1 MVNYYG
7 SQPKLV
13 SSLGKRA
20 TTLTV
25 MFVDVCGNH
34 MYIIIYVII
43 GSLSLITGPV
53 VQSLFDW
60 EDGWGI
66 SLRIRLAVE
75 VFGATPL
82 QYPLGNLAKNPASDD
97 EKKQLGIHELAPID
111 SCCSRSSKGIHV
123 FQTLEFARRG
133 TWIHIKLHIDA
144 YIYISQMV
152 WEQSTTQVSNDDLQK
167 KYAEFMQG
175 ESLWLIFRGAGL
187 RVRILRNFV
196 AREATPEERDS
207 FLVKNYA
214 HLNDKARGVFRAPWQ
229 KSMSHVCG
237 SETGGWPQS
246 FGKCNAVYSISYIA
260 IGCNRENCD

>member
-82 QYPLGNLAKNPASDD
+82 QYPLGNLAKSPASDD

-133 TWIHIKLHIDA
+133 TWIHIKLHIDV
-144 YIYISQMV
+144 YIYIYHKWCENNQRPKFQMMISKKNMQNLCRV
-152 WEQSTTQVSNDDLQK
+152 NPYGSSFVGLGSESGSFGTSWRGRPPRRKGIVSWWRTMPIWTTRPEAFSGHLGRNRCHMFVDLK
-167 KYAEFMQG
+167 LGGDPKVLASVMQYT
-175 ESLWLIFRGAGL
+175 
-187 RVRILRNFV
+187 VYRIL
-196 AREATPEERDS
+196 
-207 FLVKNYA
+207 
-214 HLNDKARGVFRAPWQ
+214 Q
-229 KSMSHVCG
+229 
-237 SETGGWPQS
+237 
-246 FGKCNAVYSISYIA
+246 
-260 IGCNRENCD
+260 